1 VSTELE
7 VRNRV
12 MYRQYAS
19 GKSVQDIADDHGIS
33 RQRVAQIIARYG
45 TVGVSDDESRT
56 LMRTQLEYLA
66 SEMISVVRKGPAP
79 ATNVKGEL
87 IYDAN
92 GEMVFDYVGV
102 INAADTARKL
112 SESIRRLDALDL
124 PRRKQIIEDEAM
136 RQARAYLAQLPQA
149 EVVEEL
155 CCSVVC
161 CVLPQTPHRGGGPI
175 YPSHSLILC
184 FIQFSRTPVPP
195 RVLMPF
201 GISIA
206 SLSR

>member
-45 TVGVSDDESRT
+45 TVGVSE
-56 LMRTQLEYLA
+56 LEYLA

-161 CVLPQTPHRGGGPI
+161 CVLPQTPHRGGHGPI